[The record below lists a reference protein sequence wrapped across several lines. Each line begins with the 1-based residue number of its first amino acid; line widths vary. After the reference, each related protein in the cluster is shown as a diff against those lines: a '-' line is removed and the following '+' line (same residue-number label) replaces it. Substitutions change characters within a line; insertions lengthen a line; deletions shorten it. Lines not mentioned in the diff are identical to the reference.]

1 MNKIV
6 FFMNNL
12 SGGGAERVM
21 SIISNR
27 LANNYDIIVY
37 SLKHTENIYGINSKV
52 KIKYLYNY
60 GELDKKI
67 KRIRKIRKVIKSEKP
82 DIIISFEY
90 FVNISVI
97 ISNFFLRNTLII
109 SERND
114 PHSEGNNVKNIRNF
128 LYRFCNLLV
137 CQTPDSKS
145 YFPKYIQKKTI
156 IIPNPVKKDL
166 PERYIGKRNKEIVN
180 FCRFSKQKNL
190 PLLIDAFEKVRKKYK
205 DYKLVLYGDGIL
217 KKQIENYI
225 KEKKLTDSIVLKPF
239 DKEVHNKIL
248 KSAMFVSSSDYE
260 GISNSMLEAMAI
272 GLPTICTDCPC
283 GGARMIIN
291 NGINGI
297 LVNVGDKE
305 ELSKKIILLIENKEI
320 ANKISLN
327 GIKVR
332 DDYSEE
338 KISQLW
344 INAIEEFDRYNK

>member
-1 MNKIV
+1 M
-6 FFMNNL
+6 
-12 SGGGAERVM
+12 
-21 SIISNR
+21 
-27 LANNYDIIVY
+27 
-37 SLKHTENIYGINSKV
+37 
-52 KIKYLYNY
+52 
-60 GELDKKI
+60 
-67 KRIRKIRKVIKSEKP
+67 
-82 DIIISFEY
+82 
-90 FVNISVI
+90 
-97 ISNFFLRNTLII
+97 
-109 SERND
+109 
-114 PHSEGNNVKNIRNF
+114 
-128 LYRFCNLLV
+128 
-137 CQTPDSKS
+137 
-145 YFPKYIQKKTI
+145 
-156 IIPNPVKKDL
+156 
-166 PERYIGKRNKEIVN
+166 
-180 FCRFSKQKNL
+180 